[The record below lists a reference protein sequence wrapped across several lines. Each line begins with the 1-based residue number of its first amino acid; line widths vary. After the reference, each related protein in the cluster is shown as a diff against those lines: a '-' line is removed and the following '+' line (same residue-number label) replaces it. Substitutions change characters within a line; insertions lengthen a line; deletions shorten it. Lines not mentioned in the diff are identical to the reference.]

1 MAIEDI
7 RIALEKNGIKTQL
20 ISEKEIARES
30 TDESVDN
37 VKFFLKKYG
46 AMPSNWYFVRD
57 FEPKKFVRL
66 IKQNKYTRMCIADD
80 TLDAVFILYSR
91 YEPRRIVDNY
101 YSSYNVPSD
110 QKYEID
116 VDFRFYRLIP

>member
-20 ISEKEIARES
+20 ITEKEITRES

-37 VKFFLKKYG
+37 VRLFLKKYG
-46 AMPSNWYFVRD
+46 AKPSNWYFVRD
-57 FEPKKFVRL
+57 FEPRTFVNL
-66 IKQNKYTRMCIADD
+66 IKQKKYTRMCIADD
-80 TLDAVFILYSR
+80 GLDAVFILYSR

>member
-1 MAIEDI
+1 MTIEDI

-20 ISEKEIARES
+20 ITEKEIARES
-30 TDESVDN
+30 TDKRVDN

-46 AMPSNWYFVRD
+46 GKPSNWYFVRD
-57 FEPKKFVRL
+57 FEPKKFVNL

-80 TLDAVFILYSR
+80 GLDAVFILYSR
-91 YEPRRIVDNY
+91 YEPGRIVDNY
-101 YSSYNVPSD
+101 YSLYNVPSD

-116 VDFRFYRLIP
+116 VDFRFYRLML